1 MGTVRRN
8 VQPVI
13 LSDLQEET
21 VVAPVSSAPNSGVVG
36 LPVYVVQGAGVQPT
50 EDSADGTPGSA
61 PPAVAMQVAG
71 SDGSFLRALS
81 TDSSGKLNVNATF
94 SGSISGNAAAGPTG
108 SAVPSSADYIGGN
121 LAGNLKGINATSAG
135 ALVVD
140 GSASTQPI
148 SGTVTANA
156 GTGTFAISAAALPL
170 PSGAATLAKQPALG
184 TAGTASAD
192 VITIQ
197 GIASMTAVKVDGSG
211 VTQPVSGT
219 VAVSNFPATQPVS
232 GTIAATQSGTW
243 TVQPGNTANTTAWK
257 VDGSAVTQPVS
268 GTITAVTSISNAVT
282 VVGAAASGAAKS
294 GNPVQVGG
302 VFNTTQPTV
311 TTGQAVEMQATA
323 RGAQIVAT
331 GVDAF
336 AVNATL
342 SAETTKVI
350 GTVNISAS
358 QTVGLVAGSAVIGHV
373 IVDTAPSTAVTN
385 AGTFAVQQ
393 TPKTSGGL
401 GLPFSA
407 SVNATKQQVKGTAG
421 NVYGWNIVNNTAAI
435 AYCQVFNLAS
445 ASVTVGST
453 TPDYVIAI
461 PGNSTTGAGN
471 SVALDLG
478 ISHSTGITIACTTT
492 RTGSTNAA
500 CDVLFFYN

>member
-21 VVAPVSSAPNSGVVG
+21 VVSPVSSAPNSGVVG

-108 SAVPSSADYIGGN
+108 SSVPSSADYIGGN

-170 PSGAATLAKQPALG
+170 PSGASTLAKQPALG

-268 GTITAVTSISNAVT
+268 GTV
-282 VVGAAASGAAKS
+282 AA
-294 GNPVQVGG
+294 
-302 VFNTTQPTV
+302 
-311 TTGQAVEMQATA
+311 
-323 RGAQIVAT
+323 
-331 GVDAF
+331 
-336 AVNATL
+336 NATL

-407 SVNATKQQVKGTAG
+407 SVNATKAQVKATAG
-421 NVYGWNIVNNTAAI
+421 NVYGWNIVNNTAAL

-445 ASVTVGST
+445 ASVTVGT
-453 TPDYVIAI
+453 TVPDYVIAI

-478 ISHSTGITIACTTT
+478 ISHSTGITVACTTT
-492 RTGSTNAA
+492 RGGLTGAA